1 MIDTILNFW
10 FEELEPKQWFIKDNQ
25 LDNEIEKRFGALH
38 QQATQGELY
47 SWRDTAKGSLAE
59 IIILDQFSRNIFRDQ
74 ASSFAFDSMAL
85 TLAQVAI
92 SKQFDKD
99 LTPQEKSFLYM
110 PFMHSESLAIHN
122 IAQQL
127 FNQPGLEHNLDFEK
141 KHRIIIEKFGRY
153 PHRNQILGRTST
165 SEELTFLQKPNSS
178 F

>member
-25 LDNEIEKRFGALH
+25 LDNEIDKRFGALH
-38 QQATQGELY
+38 QKATQGELY

-85 TLAQVAI
+85 TLAQAAI
-92 SKQFDKD
+92 SKQFDKG
-99 LTPQEKSFLYM
+99 LNPQEKSFLYM

-141 KHRIIIEKFGRY
+141 KHRVIIEKFGRY

-165 SEELTFLQKPNSS
+165 SEELTFLQQPNSS